1 MTSIIAELTSRD
13 LIFQVTNQD
22 LDRIFLSDK
31 PPVYCGFD
39 PTSSSLHLGSLL
51 PIVGL
56 IRFQKAGF
64 KPIILVG
71 GATGMIG
78 DPSGK
83 SAERVLLG
91 QEEIVRNVAAL
102 EAQLRKFL
110 DFYKGSC
117 SAIVVDNASWFN
129 KILFVDFLRDIG
141 KHFSIGAMLA
151 KESVKARL
159 ETGISFTEFS
169 YLLLQAYDFLYL
181 YDHYKCRLQLG
192 GQDQWGNITAGI
204 ELIRRLRG
212 QEVFGVTL
220 PLVTTTSGKKFGK
233 SESGNIWLDSALTSP
248 YQMYQY
254 LINVSDQDVVNY
266 LKIFTFL
273 SLEEIGDYAE
283 KIRNKPE
290 EREAQKRLAWEVT
303 SLVHEKDTALMAQKA
318 SEVLFGGEIA
328 GFTDKMLEEIFPDVP
343 KAQFPFSALT
353 KGVELVQAL
362 LSCQAVSSKGEARRL
377 ISQGGVYL
385 NNQKV
390 SDLGYKLCAKDLA
403 SEHFMVIRTGKKK
416 FFILGFEG

>member
-1 MTSIIAELTSRD
+1 MTSIITELTSRD

-31 PPVYCGFD
+31 PPVYGGFD

-51 PIVGL
+51 PILGL
-56 IRFQKAGF
+56 MRFQKAGF

-91 QEEIVRNVAAL
+91 EEEIVANVVAL

-110 DFYKGSC
+110 DFDKGSC
-117 SAIVVDNASWFN
+117 SALVVDNSSWFN
-129 KILFVDFLRDIG
+129 QILFVDFLRDIG

-151 KESVKARL
+151 KESVKTRL

-169 YLLLQAYDFLYL
+169 YTLLQAYDFLYL
-181 YDHYKCRLQLG
+181 YDNYKCKIQLG

-212 QEVFGVTL
+212 QEVFGVTF
-220 PLVTTTSGKKFGK
+220 PLITTASGKKFGK
-233 SESGNIWLDSALTSP
+233 SEAGNIWLDGALTSP
-248 YQMYQY
+248 YQLYQY
-254 LINVSDQDVVNY
+254 LINVSDQDIITS
-266 LKIFTFL
+266 LKNFTFL
-273 SLEEIGDYAE
+273 SLEEIGNYAE

-290 EREAQKRLAWEVT
+290 EREAQKLLAWEVT
-303 SLVHEKDTALMAQKA
+303 SLVHGKEAALMAQKA
-318 SEVLFGGEIA
+318 SGVLFGGEIS
-328 GFTDKMLEEIFPDVP
+328 GFTDKLLEEIFSDVP
-343 KAQFPFSALT
+343 KAKLLFPALA
-353 KGVELVQAL
+353 GGLDLLEAL

-377 ISQGGVYL
+377 ISQGGVYV
-385 NNQKV
+385 NNQRV
-390 SDLGYKLCAKDLA
+390 SEQARKLTPQDLA
-403 SEHFMVIRTGKKK
+403 SEHFIVIRTGKKK
-416 FFILGFEG
+416 FFILGFE

>member
-1 MTSIIAELTSRD
+1 MTNIIAELTSRD

-51 PIVGL
+51 PILGL
-56 IRFQKAGF
+56 MRFQKAGF

-83 SAERVLLG
+83 SAERALLG
-91 QEEIVRNVAAL
+91 EEEIVANVAAL
-102 EAQLRKFL
+102 EAQLRNFL
-110 DFYKGSC
+110 DFDKGSC
-117 SAIVVDNASWFN
+117 SALVVDNASWLN
-129 KILFVDFLRDIG
+129 QILFVDFIRDIG
-141 KHFSIGAMLA
+141 KHFSIGAMLV
-151 KESVKARL
+151 KESVKTRL

-169 YLLLQAYDFLYL
+169 YILLQAYDFLYL
-181 YDHYKCRLQLG
+181 YDNYKCKIQLG

-220 PLVTTTSGKKFGK
+220 PLVTTASGKKFGK
-233 SESGNIWLDSALTSP
+233 SEAGNIWLDGTLTSP
-248 YQMYQY
+248 YQLYQY
-254 LINVSDQDVVNY
+254 LINMSDQDVITY

-273 SLEEIGDYAE
+273 SLEEIGNYTE

-290 EREAQKRLAWEVT
+290 EREAQKLLACEVT
-303 SLVHEKDTALMAQKA
+303 RLVHGKEAALMAQKA
-318 SEVLFGGEIA
+318 SEVLFGGEIS
-328 GFTDKMLEEIFPDVP
+328 GFTDKILEEIFSDVP
-343 KAQFPFSALT
+343 KAKLLFSVLT
-353 KGVELVQAL
+353 GGLDLIEAL

-377 ISQGGVYL
+377 ISQGGVYV

-390 SDLGYKLCAKDLA
+390 SDQTRKLNLQDLA
-403 SEHFMVIRTGKKK
+403 SEHFIVIRTGKKK
-416 FFILGFEG
+416 FFILGFE

>member
-1 MTSIIAELTSRD
+1 MSDIITELTSRD

-51 PIVGL
+51 PILGL
-56 IRFQKAGF
+56 MRFQKTGF

-91 QEEIVRNVAAL
+91 QKEIVANVVSL
-102 EAQLRKFL
+102 ETQLRNFL
-110 DFYKGSC
+110 DFDKGSC
-117 SAIVVDNASWFN
+117 SALVVDNASWFN
-129 KILFVDFLRDIG
+129 QILFVDFLREIG

-151 KESVKARL
+151 KDSVKTRL

-169 YLLLQAYDFLYL
+169 YILLQAYDFLYL
-181 YDHYKCRLQLG
+181 YDNYKCKIQLG

-204 ELIRRLRG
+204 DLIRRLRG

-220 PLVTTTSGKKFGK
+220 PLVTTASGKKFGK
-233 SESGNIWLDSALTSP
+233 SEAGNIWLDGALTSP
-248 YQMYQY
+248 YQLYQY
-254 LINVSDQDVVNY
+254 LINVSDQDVITY

-273 SLEEIGDYAE
+273 SLEEIGNYAE

-290 EREAQKRLAWEVT
+290 GREAQKRLAWEVT
-303 SLVHEKDTALMAQKA
+303 RLVHGQEVALMAQKA
-318 SEVLFGGEIA
+318 SEVLFGGEIS
-328 GFTDKMLEEIFPDVP
+328 GFTDTLLKEIFSDVP
-343 KAQFPFSALT
+343 KAKLLFSVLAGGLDLI
-353 KGVELVQAL
+353 ESLI
-362 LSCQAVSSKGEARRL
+362 SCQAVSSKGEARRL
-377 ISQGGVYL
+377 ISQGGVYV

-390 SDLGYKLCAKDLA
+390 SDQTRKLNLQDLA
-403 SEHFMVIRTGKKK
+403 SEHFIVIRTGKKK
-416 FFILGFEG
+416 FFILGFE

>member
-1 MTSIIAELTSRD
+1 MTGIITELTSRD
-13 LIFQVTNQD
+13 LIFQVTNRD

-51 PIVGL
+51 PILGL
-56 IRFQKAGF
+56 MRFQKAGF

-91 QEEIVRNVAAL
+91 KEEIVENVAAL
-102 EAQLRKFL
+102 EAQLRNFL
-110 DFYKGSC
+110 DFEKGSC
-117 SAIVVDNASWFN
+117 SALVVDNSSWLN
-129 KILFVDFLRDIG
+129 QILFVDFLRDIG

-151 KESVKARL
+151 KESVKNRL
-159 ETGISFTEFS
+159 ENGISFTEFS
-169 YLLLQAYDFLYL
+169 YILLQAYDFLYL
-181 YDHYKCRLQLG
+181 YDTYKCKIQLG

-212 QEVFGVTL
+212 QEVFGVTV
-220 PLVTTTSGKKFGK
+220 PLVTTASGKKFGK
-233 SESGNIWLDSALTSP
+233 SEAGNIWLDGTLTSP
-248 YQMYQY
+248 YQLYQY
-254 LINVSDQDVVNY
+254 LINLTDQDVINY
-266 LKIFTFL
+266 LKLFTFL
-273 SLEEIGDYAE
+273 SLEEIGNYTE

-290 EREAQKRLAWEVT
+290 ERGAQKLLAWEIT
-303 SLVHEKDTALMAQKA
+303 SLVHGKEAALMAQKA
-318 SEVLFGGEIA
+318 SGVFFGGEIS
-328 GFTDKMLEEIFPDVP
+328 GFTDKILEDIFSDVP
-343 KAQFPFSALT
+343 KAKLLFASLAGGLDLI
-353 KGVELVQAL
+353 EAL

-377 ISQGGVYL
+377 ISQGGVYV

-390 SDLGYKLCAKDLA
+390 SDQARKLTPQDLA
-403 SEHFMVIRTGKKK
+403 SEHFIVVRTGKKK
-416 FFILGFEG
+416 FFILGFE